1 MSLFMM
7 IYLLR
12 EQLREAL
19 IGLAIM
25 LVGLA
30 IYLLSVI
37 FSPSPKAKT
46 G

>member
-1 MSLFMM
+1 M

-25 LVGLA
+25 LVGLV
-30 IYLLSVI
+30 IYLLSSM
-37 FSPSPKAKT
+37 FRPTLEEKHS
-46 G
+46 